1 MSHKTPKDSRES
13 RSTSRNTTNSEDA
26 NSKTMD
32 ALAKAVGVIEA
43 SINSFREENR
53 ASIASLHTTLNALG
67 QRITSVEEGPNE
79 LDKRNNTRCLSGYD
93 VKLLEDTHTHTHTH
107 TLSQKHTDTFCK
119 CVFEVVL
126 IKSV

>member
-32 ALAKAVGVIEA
+32 ALAKAVGVIQA

-67 QRITSVEEGPNE
+67 QRITSVEEGLNE
-79 LDKRNNTRCLSGYD
+79 LDKRLDG
-93 VKLLEDTHTHTHTH
+93 VE
-107 TLSQKHTDTFCK
+107 LSQTSLAKGESIIPGELHK
-119 CVFEVVL
+119 KAEH
-126 IKSV
+126 